1 MTTLEKRIADTAIYL
16 ENLKTRS
23 AWTNGVKRYAFDLLN
38 RFNEFC
44 SYDKQNALEFSEKT
58 LLNGAA
64 NWLQYAEGG
73 CGLVYDCAIAERLC
87 NATEL
92 KRTQGGQKQPNSRET
107 WLQVEA
113 RALSQAW
120 RMLRDAWAAAE

>member
-1 MTTLEKRIADTAIYL
+1 MEKRITKTANYL
-16 ENLKTRS
+16 ENVKTRS
-23 AWTNGVKRYAFDLLN
+23 AWERGVVCYAFDLLN
-38 RFNEFC
+38 QFDEFC
-44 SYDKQNALEFSEKT
+44 EYEPQTAPEFTEAT

-73 CGLVYDCAIAERLC
+73 FGLCYNHKIAERLC

-92 KRTQGGQKQPNSRET
+92 KRTQGGEKQPNSRET
-107 WLQVEA
+107 WLLVEA

>member
-1 MTTLEKRIADTAIYL
+1 MERSLFLRISNAAQWL
-16 ENLKTRS
+16 ENQKPRS
-23 AWTNGVKRYAFDLLN
+23 AWENGVKCYAFDLLSN
-38 RFNEFC
+38 FEDFC
-44 SYDKQNALEFSEKT
+44 ECDQNAPDFSEKT

-73 CGLVYDCAIAERLC
+73 CGLCYNSAIAERLC
-87 NATEL
+87 TSTEM
-92 KRTQGGQKQPNSRET
+92 KRTRGGEKQPNARET

-120 RMLRDAWAAAE
+120 QMLRNAWDAAE

>member
-1 MTTLEKRIADTAIYL
+1 MTTEKRIEKTAVNL

-23 AWTNGVKRYAFDLLN
+23 AWANGVKCYAFDLLKQYE
-38 RFNEFC
+38 EFC
-44 SYDKQNALEFSEKT
+44 SYDENAPEFCEAT

-73 CGLVYDCAIAERLC
+73 CGLCYNSAIAERLC
-87 NATEL
+87 NPSEL
-92 KRTQGGQKQPNSRET
+92 KRVDGGAKNPNRRET

-113 RALSQAW
+113 RALFQAW
-120 RMLRDAWAAAE
+120 QLLRRAWEAAE

>member
-1 MTTLEKRIADTAIYL
+1 MTTLKMRIVNTAINL

-23 AWTNGVKRYAFDLLN
+23 AWANGVKCYAFDLLN
-38 RFNEFC
+38 QFDEFC
-44 SYDKQNALEFSEKT
+44 ECDPQNAPEFSEKT

-64 NWLQYAEGG
+64 KWLQYAEGG
-73 CGLVYDCAIAERLC
+73 CGLCYNELIAERLC
-87 NATEL
+87 NPSEL
-92 KRTQGGQKQPNSRET
+92 RRVNGGRKQPNSRET

-120 RMLRDAWAAAE
+120 QMLRQAWAAAE

>member
-1 MTTLEKRIADTAIYL
+1 MTTLKMRIVNTAIYL
-16 ENLKTRS
+16 ENFKTRS
-23 AWTNGVKRYAFDLLN
+23 AWANGVKCYAFDLLN
-38 RFNEFC
+38 QFDEFC
-44 SYDKQNALEFSEKT
+44 EYDPQNAPEFSEKT

-73 CGLVYDCAIAERLC
+73 CGLCYNSAIAERLC
-87 NATEL
+87 NPTEL
-92 KRTQGGQKQPNSRET
+92 KHTQGGAKNPNSREN

-120 RMLRDAWAAAE
+120 LMLRDAWAAAE

>member
-1 MTTLEKRIADTAIYL
+1 MTTLKMQIINTAIYL
-16 ENLKTRS
+16 ENLKTRG
-23 AWTNGVKRYAFDLLN
+23 AWANGVKSYAFDLLN
-38 RFNEFC
+38 RFDEFC
-44 SYDKQNALEFSEKT
+44 SYDENAPEFCEET

-73 CGLVYDCAIAERLC
+73 LGLCCDCAIAERLC

-92 KRTQGGQKQPNSRET
+92 KRTQGGAQQPNSRET

-120 RMLRDAWAAAE
+120 RMLRDAWAADE

>member
-1 MTTLEKRIADTAIYL
+1 MTTLEMRIVNTSMYL

-23 AWTNGVKRYAFDLLN
+23 AWANGVKCYAFDLL
-38 RFNEFC
+38 RDFEDFC
-44 SYDKQNALEFSEKT
+44 SYDEQNAPEFSEKT
-58 LLNGAA
+58 LLNGAT

-73 CGLVYDCAIAERLC
+73 CGLCYDSAIAERLC
-87 NATEL
+87 NPTEL
-92 KRTQGGQKQPNSRET
+92 KRVQGGAKQPNSRET